1 MLTVSL
7 KINPFTNEV
16 SVQKDGKPIKPTN
29 RLSGFY
35 KSFINTALNLKEIIL
50 EDENVDSFHM
60 SLESSMF
67 ERMFLG
73 TLAGKDISGTGS
85 FQVQRKDFLVSTSL
99 EKRIQSL
106 FSFR

>member
-50 EDENVDSFHM
+50 EDENVKIELDSVLDKLNNIPIYCDYLRYLDKVNQM
-60 SLESSMF
+60 
-67 ERMFLG
+67 
-73 TLAGKDISGTGS
+73 ISYVNDEMNDY
-85 FQVQRKDFLVSTSL
+85 FYKLL
-99 EKRIQSL
+99 NE
-106 FSFR
+106 